1 MIDYDKNLRDR
12 RIVTIFF
19 ALLAGLSAVS
29 TAVMPA
35 IL

>member
-1 MIDYDKNLRDR
+1 MIDYDKSLRDR